1 MKVLNIPYESN
12 LICKQIQTYINTY
25 KFTEESTG
33 PNVDIYSCHDSEK
46 LKFKFTIHEPI
57 CEVKNFHPNFP
68 EEINKDSTVGIILQP
83 YLPDPRNMILR
94 INAEGAYFMSFGQ
107 WYWNRANC
115 TFERNDFIKITNNY
129 DQLILKHSPFWEIS
143 VEISLP
149 LLFRFINLTDW
160 KYTHGM
166 SMRGNFLKI
175 KKTPSDNS
183 HFGMWNEVERNTF
196 DCYKSTNLG
205 EFILE

>member
-94 INAEGAYFMSFGQ
+94 INAAGAYFMSFGQ

-143 VEISLP
+143 VEIPLP

-166 SMRGNFLKI
+166 SMRGNF
-175 KKTPSDNS
+175 
-183 HFGMWNEVERNTF
+183 FF
-196 DCYKSTNLG
+196 
-205 EFILE
+205 FF